1 MEAGKSRTPP
11 KWIDNIISEQTI
23 VESSATEL
31 EDSDSNPTLTNNFEE
46 PNSEHESQ
54 SIEGESETPMVIR
67 DKPQKKVTSKPRY
80 SLRTKHSRPKR
91 YQ

>member
-1 MEAGKSRTPP
+1 MELEDS
-11 KWIDNIISEQTI
+11 
-23 VESSATEL
+23 ESSAT
-31 EDSDSNPTLTNNFEE
+31 DSDSNPTLTNNFEE

-54 SIEGESETPMVIR
+54 SIEGESETPTVIR
-67 DKPQKKVTSKPRY
+67 DEPQKKVTSELSN

>member
-1 MEAGKSRTPP
+1 MELKYS
-11 KWIDNIISEQTI
+11 
-23 VESSATEL
+23 ESSATEL

-54 SIEGESETPMVIR
+54 SIEGESETPTVIR
-67 DKPQKKVTSKPRY
+67 DKPQKKVTSEPSNSRY
-80 SLRTKHSRPKR
+80 SLRTKHSCPKR